1 MTAPIY
7 SMIFTH
13 DGRMRC
19 MVRKLLQEHYNKDQ
33 YIELSSNV
41 KLPYGVKVKTGRS
54 RALEPITEQ
63 NEERTI
69 STDSVTSSNFV
80 S

>member
-19 MVRKLLQEHYNKDQ
+19 IVRKLLQEHYNKDQ

-41 KLPYGVKVKTGRS
+41 KLPYGVKVKTGRR
-54 RALEPITEQ
+54 RALEPITEE
-63 NEERTI
+63 NE
-69 STDSVTSSNFV
+69 
-80 S
+80 